1 MIEHLQAISSW
12 CIRRWALALLLA
24 AMLLTLSFEG
34 PPPAKLETQL
44 DRQLADEQFD
54 FLGWEI
60 KAVWGKLTH
69 SLIAPQR
76 YMQEP
81 ARRDFFLDY
90 LAKVAE
96 AQRLDWEIHQ
106 IYTDPEVDDPEA
118 ASSELR
124 EQLDE
129 LRTTMEDR
137 QWLAEA
143 IMEEQVACVL
153 VDEGFGLLGQEV
165 PPVSAHF
172 TPLPSML
179 VISPRERIERIHQL
193 SLVHGLDVA
202 RQEAIEGR
210 VDTTQDVSSLVTAIG
225 GLSAYPSMLLENWS
239 INWVIEVTAHEWTH
253 HYLLPRPLGWNYD
266 NSPQARTIN
275 ETVASIMGAEIG
287 RRVIARYYPEH
298 LPPEPEPEDSSDNP
312 DNDSENNPEEEPA
325 EETEEPAPPEFDFR
339 AEMRETRIRVDE
351 LLAEGKIEQ
360 AEEYMEQRREMF
372 VEEGYYIRKL
382 NQAYFAFHGAYADQP
397 GAAGKDPIG
406 PAVRKLFERSPDLH
420 TFVERVSGVTT
431 LEELEVL
438 LAQSASNASEPATPS
453 QSPHR

>member
-1 MIEHLQAISSW
+1 M
-12 CIRRWALALLLA
+12 RRWLLALLLVT
-24 AMLLTLSFEG
+24 MLLTLSFEG

-60 KAVWGKLTH
+60 EAMWGKLIH

-76 YMQEP
+76 YMREP
-81 ARRDFFLDY
+81 TRHDFFLDY

-124 EQLDE
+124 EQLNE
-129 LRTTMEDR
+129 LRATMEER

-153 VDEGFGLLGQEV
+153 VDEGFGVLGQEV

-172 TPLPSML
+172 TPLPSLL

-202 RQEAIEGR
+202 QQETIEEQ
-210 VDTTQDVSSLVTAIG
+210 VDAAHDVSSLVTAIG

-253 HYLLPRPLGWNYD
+253 HYLLPHPLGWNYD
-266 NSPQARTIN
+266 ISPQARTIN
-275 ETVASIMGAEIG
+275 ETVASIMGVEIG

-298 LPPEPEPEDSSDNP
+298 LPPEPEPENAPDDTEDN
-312 DNDSENNPEEEPA
+312 SEEEQPEE
-325 EETEEPAPPEFDFR
+325 TKKEPAPPKFDFR

-351 LLAEGKIEQ
+351 LLAAGKIEQ
-360 AEEYMEQRREMF
+360 AEEYMERRREMF

-406 PAVRKLFERSPDLH
+406 PAVRELFERSSDLH
-420 TFVERVSGVTT
+420 TFVKRVSGVTT
-431 LEELEVL
+431 LEELETVL
-438 LAQSASNASEPATPS
+438 GETAPQN
-453 QSPHR
+453 